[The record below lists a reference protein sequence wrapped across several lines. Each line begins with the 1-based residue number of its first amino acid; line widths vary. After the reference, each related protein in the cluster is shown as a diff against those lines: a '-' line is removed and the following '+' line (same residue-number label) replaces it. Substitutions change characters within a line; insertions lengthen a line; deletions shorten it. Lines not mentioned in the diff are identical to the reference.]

1 MVKILYRFCTR
12 QHVIIRHDKHLMRS
26 LLVTTDDVNLR
37 KNVFILRG
45 NDCGQYNTQIR
56 HATFE
61 GKKVKIAQIT
71 YIKEIKSQKYILV
84 LKK

>member
-1 MVKILYRFCTR
+1 
-12 QHVIIRHDKHLMRS
+12 
-26 LLVTTDDVNLR
+26 
-37 KNVFILRG
+37 LRG

-56 HATFE
+56 HTTFE
-61 GKKVKIAQIT
+61 GKKVKIAKIT